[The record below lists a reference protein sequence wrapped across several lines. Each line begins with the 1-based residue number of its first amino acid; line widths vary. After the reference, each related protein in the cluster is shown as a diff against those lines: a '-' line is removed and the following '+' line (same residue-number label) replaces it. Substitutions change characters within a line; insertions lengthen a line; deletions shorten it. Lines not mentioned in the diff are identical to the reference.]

1 MFLVKSPG
9 IQVSKEGNEALEYH
23 LCTVI
28 VSHNTKV
35 IHRDVVTVTAFP
47 V

>member
-1 MFLVKSPG
+1 MLWSTINVPG
-9 IQVSKEGNEALEYH
+9 
-23 LCTVI
+23 TVI

-35 IHRDVVTVTAFP
+35 IHWDVVTVTAFP